1 MQANTVTIDTVDSID
16 SAGSSASIQFAPRFN
31 VAVAFIDRHL
41 EEGRAHKAAI
51 RTVHGDVTYGQLA
64 ENVNRCG
71 NALRSLGVESGNR
84 LLMIVKDCPEFFFLF
99 WGAIKAGIVPVPV
112 NTLLRAADYQYM
124 IDDSDC
130 ALVVY
135 SSEYAQSVESA
146 LAEAER
152 KPQSLCVAGE
162 GRMAGGGSSLAARM
176 QAVSAELEPAP
187 ATAEDDC
194 FWLYSSGSTGRPKGA
209 VHRQRDMVVTCVQ
222 YARGV
227 LGMTEDDVCF
237 SAAKLFFAY
246 GLGNAM
252 TFPLWCG
259 ASAVLSD
266 QRPSPDMTFAL
277 IERFQPTLYFGVP
290 TLYAA
295 QLLALEQE
303 EEQKQKPREFP
314 SLRACVSAGEALPAE
329 VFRRWKEYTGL
340 TILDGI
346 GSTELLHIFIS
357 NRPDDYKPGTSGRPV
372 PGYEAKIV
380 DESGNPVAVGD
391 MGRLLIQ
398 GQSGAAYYWNNPEKT
413 AQTMLGDWINTG
425 DTYVQDEDGYFA
437 YCGRADDML
446 KVSGQWV
453 SPAEVES
460 ILFQHPAVLE
470 AAIVGWEDDNSL
482 TKPKAFVV
490 LKEGRPASEDLAQEL
505 SAFVKDRTL
514 PHKYPRWVEFV
525 SELPKTA
532 TGKIQRY
539 KLRTPSFGFP
549 FSRE

>member
-1 MQANTVTIDTVDSID
+1 MQANTVSID
-16 SAGSSASIQFAPRFN
+16 PTGSSASIRFAPRFN
-31 VAVAFIDRHL
+31 VAVPFIDRHL
-41 EEGRAHKAAI
+41 EEGRAHNIAI

-64 ENVNRCG
+64 EQVNRCG
-71 NALRSLGVESGNR
+71 NALRSMGLGSGDR
-84 LLMIVKDCPEFFFLF
+84 ILMIVKDCPEFFSLF

-112 NTLLRAADYQYM
+112 NTLLRATDYQYM
-124 IDDSDC
+124 IDDSEC
-130 ALVVY
+130 ALVAY
-135 SSEYAQSVESA
+135 SAEYAPTVEPALAGTERTPQSV
-146 LAEAER
+146 
-152 KPQSLCVAGE
+152 CVAGQDTPF
-162 GRMAGGGSSLAARM
+162 AAFMRS
-176 QAVSAELEPAP
+176 ASAELEPAP
-187 ATAEDDC
+187 AAAEDDC

-209 VHRQRDMVVTCVQ
+209 VHRQRDMVVTCVR
-222 YARGV
+222 YAQGV
-227 LGMTEDDVCF
+227 LGMTEQDVCF

-259 ASAVLSD
+259 ATAILSD

-277 IERFQPTLYFGVP
+277 IDRFQPTLYFGVP

-303 EEQKQKPREFP
+303 KEQDPHAFP

-329 VFRRWKEYTGL
+329 VFRRWKEHTGL

-357 NRPDDYKPGTSGRPV
+357 NRPDDYQPGTSGRPV

-380 DESGNPVAVGD
+380 DESGNPVATGE
-391 MGRLLIQ
+391 MGRLLIR
-398 GQSGAAYYWNNPEKT
+398 GQSGATYYWNNPEKT

-425 DTYVQDEDGYFA
+425 DTYVQDEAGYFT

-453 SPAEVES
+453 SPAEVEG
-460 ILFQHPAVLE
+460 ILFEHPAVLE
-470 AAIVGWEDDNSL
+470 AAIVGWEDDNRL
-482 TKPKAFVV
+482 LKPKAFVV
-490 LKEGRPASEDLAQEL
+490 LKAGQAASVELAQEL
-505 SAFVKDRTL
+505 SVFVKDRTL

-539 KLRTPSFGFP
+539 KLRTL
-549 FSRE
+549 E

>member
-1 MQANTVTIDTVDSID
+1 MQA
-16 SAGSSASIQFAPRFN
+16 AS
-31 VAVAFIDRHL
+31 
-41 EEGRAHKAAI
+41 
-51 RTVHGDVTYGQLA
+51 T
-64 ENVNRCG
+64 
-71 NALRSLGVESGNR
+71 
-84 LLMIVKDCPEFFFLF
+84 
-99 WGAIKAGIVPVPV
+99 
-112 NTLLRAADYQYM
+112 
-124 IDDSDC
+124 
-130 ALVVY
+130 
-135 SSEYAQSVESA
+135 
-146 LAEAER
+146 
-152 KPQSLCVAGE
+152 
-162 GRMAGGGSSLAARM
+162 
-176 QAVSAELEPAP
+176 ELEPAP
-187 ATAEDDC
+187 ASAEDAC

-222 YARGV
+222 YAQGV
-227 LGMTEDDVCF
+227 LGMTEADVCF

-266 QRPSPDMTFAL
+266 QRPSPEMTFEL
-277 IERFQPTLYFGVP
+277 IDRFRPTLYFGVP

-303 EEQKQKPREFP
+303 KERAPRPFP

-346 GSTELLHIFIS
+346 GSTEMLHIFIS
-357 NRPDDYKPGTSGRPV
+357 NRLDDYRPGASGRPV

-380 DESGNPVAVGD
+380 DESGQPVAVGE
-391 MGRLLIQ
+391 MGRLLIR
-398 GQSGAAYYWNNPEKT
+398 GRSGAASYWNNPEKT
-413 AQTMLGDWINTG
+413 AQTMLGDWMNTG
-425 DTYVQDEDGYFA
+425 DTYTQDEAGYFA

-453 SPAEVES
+453 SPAEVEG

-470 AAIVGWEDDNSL
+470 AAIVGWEDDNRL
-482 TKPKAFVV
+482 IKPKAFVV
-490 LKEGRPASEDLAQEL
+490 LKEGRTPSADLAREL

-514 PHKYPRWVEFV
+514 PHKYPRRVEFV
-525 SELPKTA
+525 SDLPKTA

-539 KLRTPSFGFP
+539 KLRTS
-549 FSRE
+549 E

>member
-1 MQANTVTIDTVDSID
+1 MQANTVTIDPID
-16 SAGSSASIQFAPRFN
+16 SSIRFAPRFN
-31 VAVAFIDRHL
+31 VTVPFIDRHL
-41 EEGRAHKAAI
+41 EEGRTQKIAI
-51 RTVHGDVTYGQLA
+51 RTVNSDVTYGQLA
-64 ENVNRCG
+64 AQVNRCG
-71 NALRSLGVESGNR
+71 NVLRSMGVGTGR
-84 LLMIVKDCPEFFFLF
+84 RMLMIVKDCPEFFFLF
-99 WGAIKAGIVPVPV
+99 WGAIKAGVVPVPV

-124 IDDSDC
+124 IDDSEC
-130 ALVVY
+130 TLIAY
-135 SSEYAQSVESA
+135 SAEYAQTVQPA
-146 LAEAER
+146 LAGAER
-152 KPQSLCVAGE
+152 SPQSVCVAE
-162 GRMAGGGSSLAARM
+162 EDSTFAALMR
-176 QAVSAELEPAP
+176 SASTELEPAP
-187 ATAEDDC
+187 ASAEDDC

-209 VHRQRDMVVTCVQ
+209 VHRQRDMVVTGVQ
-222 YARGV
+222 YAQGV
-227 LGMTEDDVCF
+227 LGMTEEDVCF

-259 ASAVLSD
+259 ATAVLSD
-266 QRPSPDMTFAL
+266 RRPSPEMTFEL
-277 IERFQPTLYFGVP
+277 IARFRPTLYFGVP

-295 QLLALEQE
+295 QLLALEQKQ
-303 EEQKQKPREFP
+303 EQDPRAFP

-329 VFRRWKEYTGL
+329 VFRRWREITGL

-357 NRPDDYKPGTSGRPV
+357 NRLDDYKPGTSGRPV
-372 PGYEAKIV
+372 PGYEARIV
-380 DESGNPVAVGD
+380 DESGQPIAAGE
-391 MGRLLIQ
+391 MGRLLIR

-425 DTYVQDEDGYFA
+425 DTYVQDEEGYFA

-453 SPAEVES
+453 SPAEVEG

-470 AAIVGWEDDNSL
+470 AAIVGWEDDHCL
-482 TKPKAFVV
+482 IKPKAFVV
-490 LKEGRPASEDLAQEL
+490 LKAGQTASAELAREL
-505 SAFVKDRTL
+505 SVFVKDRTL

-539 KLRTPSFGFP
+539 KLRTP
-549 FSRE
+549 E